1 MSTCDA
7 SKEPTVKHHRT
18 AGGVVLDA
26 EGRMLVLVRDVVRDG
41 ATVHEVRLPKG
52 HIDPGETEE
61 QAARREVHEE
71 SGYGHVEII
80 DDLGGAVSEFHFK
93 DRDHVRTE
101 RYFLMRL
108 TDPQRDAPQPTHADE
123 ALFQPQWLAP
133 EDAAEQLSYA
143 SEQDF
148 ARRAIARLKIP
159 R

>member
-1 MSTCDA
+1 MSNA
-7 SKEPTVKHHRT
+7 LPKLHRT

-26 EGRMLVLVRDVVRDG
+26 EGRMLVLVRDVERDG
-41 ATVHEVRLPKG
+41 KTIHEVRLPKG

-71 SGYGHVEII
+71 SGYGHVEIL
-80 DDLGGAVSEFHFK
+80 DDLGAAVSEFQFQG
-93 DRDHVRTE
+93 RDHRRTE

-108 TDPQRDAPQPTHADE
+108 TDPTRDAPQPTHADE
-123 ALFQPQWLAP
+123 ALFRPHWLAP
-133 EDAAEQLSYA
+133 EVAAKELSYA

-148 ARRAIARLKIP
+148 ARRAIAQRKSH